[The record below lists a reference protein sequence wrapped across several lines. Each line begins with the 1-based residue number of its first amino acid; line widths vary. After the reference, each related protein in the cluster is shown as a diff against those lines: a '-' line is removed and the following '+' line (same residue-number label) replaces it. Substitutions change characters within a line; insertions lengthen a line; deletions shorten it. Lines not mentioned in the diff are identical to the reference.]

1 MNFDAELKKRTTYVE
16 EVLKKY
22 LPKENQSYKIL
33 TDAFSYS
40 LMAGGKRLRPIFML
54 ESFRLFNG
62 NNVSETAGGNMEESV
77 VEPFMAALEMI
88 HTYSLVHDD
97 LPAMD
102 NDEYRRGR
110 KTTHVVYGE
119 AVGILA
125 GDALLN
131 YAFEIAA
138 SAMEKEENPEILRR
152 MVKAFRVLSSKP
164 SIHGMIGG
172 QVMDLQFSG
181 DGLNSGENKTA
192 DENEILLMYSYK
204 TSALIQCALMCG
216 AYLAGADDGQVGRLS
231 RAGELIGLAFQIRD
245 DILDLTG
252 TAEELGKPIG
262 SDEKNGK
269 RTYVS
274 LTGIEKAQEKVE
286 RDSEEAVGIIKEMP
300 GNTEF
305 LSALT
310 ESLLKRRK

>member
-1 MNFDAELKKRTTYVE
+1 MNFEEELKKRTTYVE

-22 LPKENQSYKIL
+22 LPKENPSYKVL

-54 ESFRLFNG
+54 ESFRIFNREDVRG
-62 NNVSETAGGNMEESV
+62 SVEEKI

-119 AVGILA
+119 AMGILA
-125 GDALLN
+125 GDSLLN
-131 YAFEIAA
+131 HAFEIVAD
-138 SAMEKEENPEILRR
+138 AMEKEENEEKLRR
-152 MVKAFRVLSSKP
+152 MVKALKVLATKP

-172 QVMDLQFSG
+172 QVMDMNLSG
-181 DGLNSGENKTA
+181 GRQENPQLAK
-192 DENEILLMYSYK
+192 EILLMYNYK

-216 AYLAGADDGQVGRLS
+216 AYLAGAKEEQVERLS

-252 TAEELGKPIG
+252 NMEELGKPIG

-269 RTYVS
+269 NTYVS
-274 LTGIEKAQEKVE
+274 LVGIEKAQEKVE
-286 RDSEEAVGIIKEMP
+286 RDSGEAVGIIREMP
-300 GNTEF
+300 GDTEF

-310 ESLLKRRK
+310 ESLLKRMK

>member
-1 MNFDAELKKRTTYVE
+1 MNFEEELKKRTVYVE
-16 EVLKKY
+16 GVLKKY
-22 LPKENQSYKIL
+22 LPKENEAYKIL

-62 NNVSETAGGNMEESV
+62 DAQDEEI

-119 AVGILA
+119 AMGILA

-131 YAFEIAA
+131 HAFEVAA
-138 SAMEKEENPEILRR
+138 CAMEREKNPERLRR
-152 MVKAFRVLSSKP
+152 MVKALNVLSSKP

-172 QVMDLQFSG
+172 QVMDMQFS
-181 DGLNSGENKTA
+181 DTSRENNPPN
-192 DENEILLMYSYK
+192 EEEILLMYRCK
-204 TSALIQCALMCG
+204 TSALLQCALMCG
-216 AYLAGADDGQVGRLS
+216 AYLAGALDEQAQRLS
-231 RAGELIGLAFQIRD
+231 KAGELIGLAFQIRD
-245 DILDLTG
+245 DILDVTG
-252 TAEELGKPIG
+252 TMEELGKPVG

-269 RTYVS
+269 NTYVS
-274 LTGIEKAQEKVE
+274 LAGIERAQEKVE
-286 RDSEEAVGIIKEMP
+286 RDSKEAIGIIKEMP
-300 GNTEF
+300 GDTEF
-305 LSALT
+305 LTALVN
-310 ESLLKRRK
+310 SLLKRMK

>member
-1 MNFDAELKKRTTYVE
+1 MNFEEELKKRTAYVE

-22 LPKENQSYKIL
+22 LPKEDRSYKIL

-62 NNVSETAGGNMEESV
+62 TNVSDTAKEGMDESV

-119 AVGILA
+119 AVGILV

-131 YAFEIAA
+131 HAFETVA
-138 SAMEKEENPEILRR
+138 SAMEKEGNPEILRR
-152 MVKAFRVLSSKP
+152 MVKAFAVLSSKP

-172 QVMDLQFSG
+172 QIMDLKLSG
-181 DGLNSGENKTA
+181 DIMIPGEDKTS
-192 DENEILLMYSYK
+192 DENEILLMYKYK
-204 TSALIQCALMCG
+204 TSALIQCAFMCG
-216 AYLAGADDGQVGRLS
+216 AYLAGADERQAGRLS

-286 RDSEEAVGIIKEMP
+286 RDSKEAVGIIKDMP

-305 LSALT
+305 LTALT